1 MQQIAVNYSAKPATT
16 ARHMPDKGQVWQT
29 KQTDSSH
36 WATEILQNNTLR
48 SKTIN
53 KDWTPIICNLWALI
67 RIGFEQSYTIFVSLK
82 RCFFA
87 SYSRM
92 VAHTCFGVRWNP
104 GVLPLG
110 KCFWQISLKRC
121 LYVKSWRKRTTFFLF
136 WSRVGP
142 PEHRIVPLRPYLGHF
157 EARNWHIGHKWLQL
171 LQMGWTLVKM
181 GWAPEMTNS
190 GPKLPYWP

>member
-1 MQQIAVNYSAKPATT
+1 MSSFRRVSTKNATSI
-16 ARHMPDKGQVWQT
+16 ARHLVDASVIEI
-29 KQTDSSH
+29 TDMGKMR
-36 WATEILQNNTLR
+36 TEKRLVV
-48 SKTIN
+48 IN
-53 KDWTPIICNLWALI
+53 HHPGRCI
-67 RIGFEQSYTIFVSLK
+67 R
-82 RCFFA
+82 C
-87 SYSRM
+87 
-92 VAHTCFGVRWNP
+92 HTCFGARWNP